1 MKRIWNILLLLS
13 FLFGYLQWGK
23 DQHLFLFQAIGELYT
38 KAKLHPMSVL
48 HPLTLLPF
56 IGMLLFLSTI
66 FQKTPSRIIT
76 FAGAIGMSSIMLM
89 ILLIGILGPNFKMLL
104 SVLPFF
110 TFLFFVVKTN
120 WRKLDI

>member
-1 MKRIWNILLLLS
+1 MKKIWNILLLLS
-13 FLFGYLQWGK
+13 FLMGYLEWGK
-23 DQHLFLFQAIGELYT
+23 DQHLFIFQAIQELYA
-38 KAKLHPMSVL
+38 KAKLNPIAVL

-56 IGMLLFLSTI
+56 IGMLIFLFTL
-66 FQKTPSRIIT
+66 FQKTPSRINT

-110 TFLFFVVKTN
+110 SFLFFVVKSN

>member
-1 MKRIWNILLLLS
+1 MKRIWNILLLFS

-23 DQHLFLFQAIGELYT
+23 DHHLFLFQAIGELYS
-38 KAKLHPMSVL
+38 KAILNPMSVL
-48 HPLTLLPF
+48 HPLTILPF
-56 IGMLLFLSTI
+56 IGMLLFLLTI

-104 SVLPFF
+104 STLPFF
-110 TFLFFVVKTN
+110 TFLFFVINTN